1 MTNLPRNAK
10 EGIIFGIF
18 MCLFMVLF
26 MSFLNITYN
35 FGGVNS
41 ESLTAWGVSLP
52 IIFVVAFAV
61 ENIIVNPITNFIINK
76 IYKERSNNSILV
88 CLNAII
94 IVPLMSII
102 MTILGELIG
111 GFSIV
116 EIFSEF
122 LTTWPRN
129 FCAAFFFN
137 LIIAGPL
144 ARLILKGFQ
153 ALFDKKSNAISKK
166 TSTEQDN
173 NQGQLVLV
181 QGQKDVVA
189 QSEQKSEINV
199 NKLDTSNVDTTTQN
213 NVNTQNEFSK
223 ANKLAQN

>member
-1 MTNLPRNAK
+1 M
-10 EGIIFGIF
+10 
-18 MCLFMVLF
+18 
-26 MSFLNITYN
+26 
-35 FGGVNS
+35 
-41 ESLTAWGVSLP
+41 
-52 IIFVVAFAV
+52 
-61 ENIIVNPITNFIINK
+61 
-76 IYKERSNNSILV
+76 
-88 CLNAII
+88 
-94 IVPLMSII
+94 
-102 MTILGELIG
+102 
-111 GFSIV
+111 
-116 EIFSEF
+116 
-122 LTTWPRN
+122 
-129 FCAAFFFN
+129 
-137 LIIAGPL
+137 
-144 ARLILKGFQ
+144 ILKGFQ